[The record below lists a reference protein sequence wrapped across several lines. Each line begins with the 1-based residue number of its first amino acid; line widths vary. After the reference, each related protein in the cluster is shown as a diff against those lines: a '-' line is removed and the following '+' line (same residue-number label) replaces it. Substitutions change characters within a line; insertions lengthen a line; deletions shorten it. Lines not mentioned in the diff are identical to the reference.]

1 MLKSLQH
8 ISYILFITYNKV
20 IWLCIGRVEIRHKS
34 FYIPSDH
41 IIFLAH
47 PSSISF
53 NLDNTH
59 FIVPVDYF
67 LIPAVPF
74 LSWLTTL

>member
-1 MLKSLQH
+1 MLKL
-8 ISYILFITYNKV
+8 IFKYE
-20 IWLCIGRVEIRHKS
+20 GRIVNDEIRGKQY

-47 PSSISF
+47 LSSISF